1 MARDEKF
8 SFRPDFSD
16 AGQKSGDGEGASY
29 LWFSPVG
36 EPESRLRYA
45 VIDDEL
51 DGMLQI
57 EPGEGRFK
65 KGLKAW
71 CYRSEEGDEHTEWVV
86 LKTRPNRIDLKQ
98 V

>member
-1 MARDEKF
+1 MGRDDNF

-16 AGQKSGDGEGASY
+16 AGQKSSDGDGAEFV
-29 LWFSPVG
+29 WFSPVE

-45 VIDDEL
+45 VIEKE
-51 DGMLQI
+51 DGGVLKI

-71 CYRSEEGDEHTEWVV
+71 CFVSEEAEEHTEWLV

-98 V
+98 I